1 MAGFCG
7 NCGSPV
13 AAGVRFC
20 SKCGAAMPAPA
31 VEPGIPAP
39 PPPVSTG
46 PTISPPPPPSQS
58 SNTVVKVILIV
69 LAVIMF
75 LMLLAAGSC
84 FYVAYRVKKKAHE
97 FSQEMGANATPYTGK
112 RDPCLLSST
121 EVGAILREPV
131 EAGDPRGDMACEYR
145 YGRGGSRRLGVEF
158 TWQGGAIAMKLA
170 HGAMKAISGME
181 TFTAVSGI
189 GDEAYIA
196 PGGSALMMRKG
207 DVMVNIDL
215 RVGSVS
221 LDAAEKI
228 ATKIAS
234 RL

>member
-1 MAGFCG
+1 MPGPFLEAGLPATPP
-7 NCGSPV
+7 SPPLV
-13 AAGVRFC
+13 SAGV
-20 SKCGAAMPAPA
+20 P
-31 VEPGIPAP
+31 
-39 PPPVSTG
+39 
-46 PTISPPPPPSQS
+46 ISPQPAASQG

-97 FSQEMGANATPYTGK
+97 FSQEMGADMPAYTGRK
-112 RDPCLLSST
+112 QPCAMISSAEVSAILAAPV
-121 EVGAILREPV
+121 EVGEPQGT
-131 EAGDPRGDMACEYR
+131 AGCEYR
-145 YGRGGSRRLGVEF
+145 YGRGGSRRLYVEF
-158 TWQGGAIAMKLA
+158 TWQGGTMTMKLA
-170 HGAMKAISGME
+170 HGAMQHISGME
-181 TFTAVSGI
+181 TFTAVPGI

-196 PGGSALMMRKG
+196 PGGSAFMMRKG

-215 RVGSVS
+215 RASGVN

-228 ATKIAS
+228 AAKIAT